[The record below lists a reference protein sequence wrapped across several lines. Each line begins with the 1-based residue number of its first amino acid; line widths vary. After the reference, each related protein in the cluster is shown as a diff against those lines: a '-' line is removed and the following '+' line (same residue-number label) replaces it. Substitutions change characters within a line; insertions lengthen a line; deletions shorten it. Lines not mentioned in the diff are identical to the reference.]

1 METTSTNIQEEI
13 KNANQQLETAFEQGN
28 TTDLAELYTDKAML
42 LPTGFDIMQG
52 KQAIQ
57 EFWQGAKDMGLKQ
70 LKLTTL
76 ELEQYEEMAVETG
89 TYKLYAEG
97 DQEVDHGKYLVV
109 WKKDNSHWK
118 LHKDI
123 WNSSVS
129 NQPA

>member
-1 METTSTNIQEEI
+1 METLSTNMTAEI
-13 KNANQQLETAFEQGN
+13 KNANQQLETAFEKGN
-28 TTDLAELYTDKAML
+28 FSSLANLYTEKAMV
-42 LPTGFDIMQG
+42 LPTGFDIIQG

-76 ELEQYEEMAVETG
+76 DLEQYQEMAVETG

-109 WKKDNSHWK
+109 WRKDNDRWM
-118 LHKDI
+118 LHRDI